1 MTLTKKEL
9 AQNLS
14 DQTELSLA
22 DAKKFVDLFF
32 DTIKEQLN
40 SGKTVKLSGF
50 GTFEQYQMSQS
61 QTVKLSGFG
70 TFDIVQTKERVGRN
84 PKTMEEFPIP
94 SKRKVKFTVSP
105 KVKKSIN

>member
-50 GTFEQYQMSQS
+50 GTF
-61 QTVKLSGFG
+61 
-70 TFDIVQTKERVGRN
+70 DIVQTKERVGRN

-105 KVKKSIN
+105 NVKKSIN

>member
-14 DQTELSLA
+14 DQTELSFA

-32 DTIKEQLN
+32 DSIKEQLN
-40 SGKTVKLSGF
+40 SGKTVKLS
-50 GTFEQYQMSQS
+50 S
-61 QTVKLSGFG
+61 FG

-94 SKRKVKFTVSP
+94 SKRKVKFTLSP

>member
-1 MTLTKKEL
+1 VTLTKKEL

-22 DAKKFVDLFF
+22 DAKKFIDLFF

-40 SGKTVKLSGF
+40 SGK
-50 GTFEQYQMSQS
+50 
-61 QTVKLSGFG
+61 TVKLSGFG

>member
-14 DQTELSLA
+14 DQTELSFA

-50 GTFEQYQMSQS
+50 GTF
-61 QTVKLSGFG
+61 
-70 TFDIVQTKERVGRN
+70 DIVQTKERIGRN

-94 SKRKVKFTVSP
+94 SKRKVKFTVTL
-105 KVKKSIN
+105 KVKKSIK

>member
-14 DQTELSLA
+14 DQTELSFA
-22 DAKKFVDLFF
+22 DAKKFFDLFF

-40 SGKTVKLSGF
+40 SGK
-50 GTFEQYQMSQS
+50 
-61 QTVKLSGFG
+61 TVKLSGFG

>member
-1 MTLTKKEL
+1 MTLTKKEV
-9 AQNLS
+9 AQTLS

-40 SGKTVKLSGF
+40 SGK
-50 GTFEQYQMSQS
+50 
-61 QTVKLSGFG
+61 TVKLSGFG

>member
-40 SGKTVKLSGF
+40 SGKTVK
-50 GTFEQYQMSQS
+50 
-61 QTVKLSGFG
+61 VSGFG

>member
-1 MTLTKKEL
+1 VTLTKKEL

-50 GTFEQYQMSQS
+50 GTF
-61 QTVKLSGFG
+61 
-70 TFDIVQTKERVGRN
+70 DIVQTKERVGRN

-94 SKRKVKFTVSP
+94 SKRKVKCTVSP

>member
-1 MTLTKKEL
+1 VTLTKKEL

-50 GTFEQYQMSQS
+50 GTF
-61 QTVKLSGFG
+61 
-70 TFDIVQTKERVGRN
+70 DIVQTKERVGRN

-94 SKRKVKFTVSP
+94 SKRKVKFTVSS

>member
-1 MTLTKKEL
+1 VTLTKKEL

-14 DQTELSLA
+14 DQTELSFA
-22 DAKKFVDLFF
+22 DAKNFVDLFF

-40 SGKTVKLSGF
+40 SGK
-50 GTFEQYQMSQS
+50 
-61 QTVKLSGFG
+61 TVKLSGFG

>member
-32 DTIKEQLN
+32 DTIKEQLS
-40 SGKTVKLSGF
+40 SGK
-50 GTFEQYQMSQS
+50 
-61 QTVKLSGFG
+61 TVKLSGFG

>member
-1 MTLTKKEL
+1 VTLTKKEL

-32 DTIKEQLN
+32 DSIKEQLN
-40 SGKTVKLSGF
+40 SGKTVKLS
-50 GTFEQYQMSQS
+50 S
-61 QTVKLSGFG
+61 FG

-84 PKTMEEFPIP
+84 PKTMEEFQFHQREKLNSLYPQKLKNLLTSLEI
-94 SKRKVKFTVSP
+94 
-105 KVKKSIN
+105 

>member
-50 GTFEQYQMSQS
+50 RTY
-61 QTVKLSGFG
+61 
-70 TFDIVQTKERVGRN
+70 DIVKTKERIGRN

>member
-14 DQTELSLA
+14 DQTELSFA

-50 GTFEQYQMSQS
+50 GTFD
-61 QTVKLSGFG
+61 V
-70 TFDIVQTKERVGRN
+70 VQTKERVGRN
-84 PKTMEEFPIP
+84 PKTMEKFPIP

>member
-14 DQTELSLA
+14 DQTELSFA

-40 SGKTVKLSGF
+40 SGKTVKLSC
-50 GTFEQYQMSQS
+50 
-61 QTVKLSGFG
+61 FG

>member
-50 GTFEQYQMSQS
+50 GTF
-61 QTVKLSGFG
+61 
-70 TFDIVQTKERVGRN
+70 DIVQTKERVGRN

-105 KVKKSIN
+105 KVKNSIN

>member
-22 DAKKFVDLFF
+22 DAKKIVDLFF

-40 SGKTVKLSGF
+40 SGK
-50 GTFEQYQMSQS
+50 
-61 QTVKLSGFG
+61 TVKLSGFG

-84 PKTMEEFPIP
+84 PKTMEEFPIS

>member
-14 DQTELSLA
+14 DQTELSLT

-40 SGKTVKLSGF
+40 SGK
-50 GTFEQYQMSQS
+50 
-61 QTVKLSGFG
+61 TVKLSGFG

>member
-14 DQTELSLA
+14 DQTELSLG
-22 DAKKFVDLFF
+22 DAKRFIDLFF

-50 GTFEQYQMSQS
+50 GTF
-61 QTVKLSGFG
+61 
-70 TFDIVQTKERVGRN
+70 DIVQTKERIGRN

>member
-14 DQTELSLA
+14 DQTELSFA

-50 GTFEQYQMSQS
+50 GTF
-61 QTVKLSGFG
+61 
-70 TFDIVQTKERVGRN
+70 DIVQTKERIGRN

>member
-14 DQTELSLA
+14 DQTELSFA

-50 GTFEQYQMSQS
+50 GTF
-61 QTVKLSGFG
+61 
-70 TFDIVQTKERVGRN
+70 DIVQTKERVGRN
-84 PKTMEEFPIP
+84 PKTMEECPIP

>member
-22 DAKKFVDLFF
+22 EAKKFVDLFF

-40 SGKTVKLSGF
+40 LGK
-50 GTFEQYQMSQS
+50 
-61 QTVKLSGFG
+61 TVKLSGFG

>member
-1 MTLTKKEL
+1 MTVTKKER

-40 SGKTVKLSGF
+40 SGK
-50 GTFEQYQMSQS
+50 
-61 QTVKLSGFG
+61 TVKLSGFG

>member
-22 DAKKFVDLFF
+22 DAKNFVDLFF

-40 SGKTVKLSGF
+40 LGK
-50 GTFEQYQMSQS
+50 
-61 QTVKLSGFG
+61 TVKLSGFG

>member
-32 DTIKEQLN
+32 DSIKEQLN
-40 SGKTVKLSGF
+40 SGK
-50 GTFEQYQMSQS
+50 
-61 QTVKLSGFG
+61 TVKLSGFG

-94 SKRKVKFTVSP
+94 SKRKVKFTLSP

>member
-14 DQTELSLA
+14 DQTELSFA
-22 DAKKFVDLFF
+22 DAKNFVDLFF

-40 SGKTVKLSGF
+40 SGK
-50 GTFEQYQMSQS
+50 
-61 QTVKLSGFG
+61 TVKLSGFG

-105 KVKKSIN
+105 KVKKSITSLEI

>member
-14 DQTELSLA
+14 DQTELSFG

-32 DTIKEQLN
+32 DTIKDQLN
-40 SGKTVKLSGF
+40 SGK
-50 GTFEQYQMSQS
+50 
-61 QTVKLSGFG
+61 TVKLSGFG

>member
-1 MTLTKKEL
+1 VTLTKKEL

-40 SGKTVKLSGF
+40 SEK
-50 GTFEQYQMSQS
+50 
-61 QTVKLSGFG
+61 TVKLSGFG

-94 SKRKVKFTVSP
+94 SKRKVKFTLSP

>member
-14 DQTELSLA
+14 DQTELSFA

-32 DTIKEQLN
+32 DTIKEQLK
-40 SGKTVKLSGF
+40 SGK
-50 GTFEQYQMSQS
+50 
-61 QTVKLSGFG
+61 TVKLSGFG

>member
-50 GTFEQYQMSQS
+50 GN
-61 QTVKLSGFG
+61 
-70 TFDIVQTKERVGRN
+70 FDIVQTKERVGRN

>member
-1 MTLTKKEL
+1 MCIRDRKEL

-50 GTFEQYQMSQS
+50 GTF
-61 QTVKLSGFG
+61 
-70 TFDIVQTKERVGRN
+70 DIVQTKERVGRN
-84 PKTMEEFPIP
+84 PKTMEQFPIP

>member
-14 DQTELSLA
+14 DQTELSFA

-40 SGKTVKLSGF
+40 SGK
-50 GTFEQYQMSQS
+50 
-61 QTVKLSGFG
+61 TVKLSGFG

-94 SKRKVKFTVSP
+94 SKRKVKFTLSP

>member
-22 DAKKFVDLFF
+22 DAKKFVNLFF

-40 SGKTVKLSGF
+40 SGK
-50 GTFEQYQMSQS
+50 
-61 QTVKLSGFG
+61 TVKLSGFG

>member
-40 SGKTVKLSGF
+40 SGKTVKL
-50 GTFEQYQMSQS
+50 T
-61 QTVKLSGFG
+61 GFG

>member
-1 MTLTKKEL
+1 VTLTKKEL

-50 GTFEQYQMSQS
+50 GTF
-61 QTVKLSGFG
+61 
-70 TFDIVQTKERVGRN
+70 DIVQTKERVGRN
-84 PKTMEEFPIP
+84 PKTMKEFPIP

>member
-40 SGKTVKLSGF
+40 SGKTVKLS
-50 GTFEQYQMSQS
+50 S
-61 QTVKLSGFG
+61 FG

>member
-14 DQTELSLA
+14 DQTELSFA
-22 DAKKFVDLFF
+22 DAKNFVDLFF

-40 SGKTVKLSGF
+40 SGKTVKI
-50 GTFEQYQMSQS
+50 
-61 QTVKLSGFG
+61 SGFG

>member
-40 SGKTVKLSGF
+40 SGKTI
-50 GTFEQYQMSQS
+50 
-61 QTVKLSGFG
+61 KLSGFG

>member
-50 GTFEQYQMSQS
+50 GTF
-61 QTVKLSGFG
+61 
-70 TFDIVQTKERVGRN
+70 DIVQTKERVGRN

-94 SKRKVKFTVSP
+94 SKRKVKFTLTRRGDSSGP
-105 KVKKSIN
+105 EQPATAGATNQR

>member
-14 DQTELSLA
+14 DQTELSFA

-40 SGKTVKLSGF
+40 SGK
-50 GTFEQYQMSQS
+50 
-61 QTVKLSGFG
+61 TVKLSGFG

-94 SKRKVKFTVSP
+94 SKRKVKFTASP